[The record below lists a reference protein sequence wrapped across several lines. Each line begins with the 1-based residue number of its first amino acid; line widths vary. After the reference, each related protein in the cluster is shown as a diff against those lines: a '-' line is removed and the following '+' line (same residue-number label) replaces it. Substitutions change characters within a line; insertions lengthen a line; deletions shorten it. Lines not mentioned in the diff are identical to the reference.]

1 MSRFSSPFWYSPVRS
16 TVPFSGYTLP
26 MTSSRGY
33 FASPRPERL
42 WNVVMATSRTPPHF
56 FTSSS
61 ALSATATPHVTQ
73 LGDLTSDLAS
83 SSLFAN
89 DSATA
94 SRSVS
99 GFASGTESGLA
110 GSKRACG
117 EMEKTFTPAA
127 PSASSISPCSGAM
140 NESAT
145 RHSRRAITSSTEL
158 TRTLMNSCGN
168 TCGFHRSAP

>member
-1 MSRFSSPFWYSPVRS
+1 
-16 TVPFSGYTLP
+16 
-26 MTSSRGY
+26 
-33 FASPRPERL
+33 
-42 WNVVMATSRTPPHF
+42 MATSRTPPHSA
-56 FTSSS
+56 TSSS

-73 LGDLTSDLAS
+73 LGDLTSERAS
-83 SSLFAN
+83 LLLSAK
-89 DSATA
+89 DAATA

-99 GFASGTESGLA
+99 GFASGTLRGFA

-145 RHSRRAITSSTEL
+145 RHSPRFRTSSTEL

-168 TCGFHRSAP
+168 CCGFHRSAP